1 MHLALR
7 LFGRSNNDDTIVQ
20 YASGN
25 LTPIELLHVHREG
38 EGEGG
43 ERERERGRERA
54 L

>member
-25 LTPIELLHVHREG
+25 MTPLNCYMSTVRARAR
-38 EGEGG
+38 
-43 ERERERGRERA
+43 ERERERA

>member
-7 LFGRSNNDDTIVQ
+7 LFGRSNSDGTTVQ

-25 LTPIELLHVHREG
+25 LTPIELLHVPARARAS
-38 EGEGG
+38 
-43 ERERERGRERA
+43 ERERERERA

>member
-1 MHLALR
+1 MHLDLR

-25 LTPIELLHVHREG
+25 LTPTSTVRARA
-38 EGEGG
+38 
-43 ERERERGRERA
+43 REREKERERA